1 MSRSRLA
8 VATVLTAM
16 VFAAPVSPA
25 VAQDTDA
32 ATVSASV
39 TVEATPVTVSG
50 AQDLMFGTHFA
61 SEGVVENQSD
71 GEWLIDGPA
80 GSEISISF
88 NSLPAVLE
96 DDTGANV
103 VGLSYG
109 NTSLALWCDDGTG
122 NIVMTSADPTIGS
135 QTCLLPASGGVLI
148 ELGNGTGGDGKVG
161 VDLTDAP
168 DGTYTAL
175 IELTATVN

>member
-8 VATVLTAM
+8 VAAVLAPM

-32 ATVSASV
+32 ATVNASV
-39 TVEATPVTVSG
+39 TVESPVTVSG

-88 NSLPAVLE
+88 NSLPTVLE
-96 DDTGANV
+96 DDAGANV
-103 VGLSYG
+103 VGLNYG
-109 NTSLALWCDDGTG
+109 NTSLSLWCDDGAG

-135 QTCLLPASGGVLI
+135 QTCLLPASGDVLI

-161 VDLTDAP
+161 VDLTDAS